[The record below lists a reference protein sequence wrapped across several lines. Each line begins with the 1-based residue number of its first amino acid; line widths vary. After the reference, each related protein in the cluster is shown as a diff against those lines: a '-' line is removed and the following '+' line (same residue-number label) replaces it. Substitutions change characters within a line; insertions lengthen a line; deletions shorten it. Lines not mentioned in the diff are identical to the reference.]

1 MNEAANE
8 TVIDIADQLAKLGN
22 PFKITA
28 ENFSQFLS
36 NIISTL
42 LIVAVL
48 AFFFYFILGGFQ
60 YIISSGEKTAVEE
73 AKNKITYAFIG
84 FIIVAIAWAVLK
96 LITYFFGIEGVTQ

>member
-1 MNEAANE
+1 MTEEVTINLK
-8 TVIDIADQLAKLGN
+8 DQLAALGD

-42 LIVAVL
+42 LIIAAL

-60 YIISSGEKTAVEE
+60 YIISGGDKAGVEE